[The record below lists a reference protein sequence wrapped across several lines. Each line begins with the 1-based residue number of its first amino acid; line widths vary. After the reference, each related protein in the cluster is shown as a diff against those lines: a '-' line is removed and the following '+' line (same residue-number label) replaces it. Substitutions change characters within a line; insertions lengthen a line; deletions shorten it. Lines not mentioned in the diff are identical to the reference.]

1 MNNPMASNST
11 LHRGPRRNASG
22 FTLLEVLIAVLILSI
37 GLLGLAGLQIT
48 SLKFNH
54 SAYMRTAATNLA
66 YDMTDRMR
74 VNRGQALTGA
84 YDGVDFPDPPEV
96 CDPSLTPDGSAAQDI
111 LTWRHALIC
120 ALPAGT
126 GSIERTD
133 NNLVTITVRWDDSRG
148 EEGAQE
154 FSMMTRL

>member
-1 MNNPMASNST
+1 MNDSTTPMSLTTKRS
-11 LHRGPRRNASG
+11 ASG
-22 FTLLEVLIAVLILSI
+22 FTLLEVLIAVLVLSI

-66 YDMTDRMR
+66 YDMADRMR

-84 YDGVDFPDPPEV
+84 YDGVDFPDPPLA
-96 CDPSLTPDGSAAQDI
+96 CDPTLTPDGSAAQDI

-120 ALPAGT
+120 TLPSGT
-126 GSIERTD
+126 GKIERED
-133 NNLVTITVRWDDSRG
+133 DNLVTITVRWDDSRG
-148 EEGAQE
+148 EDAPEE
-154 FSMMTRL
+154 FAMMTRL